1 MKFLYTLLLLS
12 VMTTANAQISETITT
27 VMPCGETKLI
37 TDKLKNSYNEN
48 PIIIGIADDEVNSLM
63 SLWANT
69 KTGTWTLV
77 ASSQGLSCI
86 IGTGKNLKIVEPAGK
101 TI

>member
-1 MKFLYTLLLLS
+1 MKFLYTIILLS
-12 VMTTANAQISETITT
+12 IALTANAQISETITA

-37 TDKLKNSYNEN
+37 TDKLRDSFNEA
-48 PIIIGIADDEVNSLM
+48 PIIIGKTDDEVNSLM

-69 KTGTWTLV
+69 TTGTWTLI
-77 ASSQGLSCI
+77 ATSQGLSCI
-86 IGTGKNLKIVEPAGK
+86 IGTGKNLRFVVPAGK

>member
-1 MKFLYTLLLLS
+1 MKFLYTVILLS
-12 VMTTANAQISETITT
+12 IALTANAQISETITT

-37 TDKLKNSYNEN
+37 TDKLRDSFNEA
-48 PIIIGIADDEVNSLM
+48 PIIIGKADDEVNSLM

-69 KTGTWTLV
+69 TTGTWTLI
-77 ASSQGLSCI
+77 ATSQGLSCI
-86 IGTGKNLKIVEPAGK
+86 IGTGKNLRFVVPAGK